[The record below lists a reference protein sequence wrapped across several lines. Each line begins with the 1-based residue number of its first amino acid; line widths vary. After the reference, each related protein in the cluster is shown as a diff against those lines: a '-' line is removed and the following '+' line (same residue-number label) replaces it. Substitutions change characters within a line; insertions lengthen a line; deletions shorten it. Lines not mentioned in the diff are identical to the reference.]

1 MEKDIL
7 QKIHREFENNRDQFI
22 LISGVHK
29 RSLSSCEFILANYNN
44 PEAPIDSLRKHL
56 KYYKYS
62 FTYNPSNSSVEALV
76 NSGHLNILRNKELG
90 DILIEWDEMVKDYE
104 EEERFN
110 RDFQDRFIIPFDLK
124 YFNLYA
130 INEDE
135 RYDAFFT
142 FNELELN
149 EFLNIVAV
157 KGRLLG
163 QIVNNPQEESTRLYR
178 ALDFIISN
186 SAQSD

>member
-1 MEKDIL
+1 
-7 QKIHREFENNRDQFI
+7 
-22 LISGVHK
+22 
-29 RSLSSCEFILANYNN
+29 
-44 PEAPIDSLRKHL
+44 
-56 KYYKYS
+56 
-62 FTYNPSNSSVEALV
+62 
-76 NSGHLNILRNKELG
+76 
-90 DILIEWDEMVKDYE
+90 MVKDYE